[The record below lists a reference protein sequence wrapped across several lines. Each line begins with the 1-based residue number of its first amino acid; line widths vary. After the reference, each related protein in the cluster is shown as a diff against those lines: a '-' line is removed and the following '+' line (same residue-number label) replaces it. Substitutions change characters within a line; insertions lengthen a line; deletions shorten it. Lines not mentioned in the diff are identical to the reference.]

1 VGVKLGLRLL
11 QALWIDRKGL
21 TIFENMPFLHVE
33 DALLEARRACSL
45 MLFVM

>member
-1 VGVKLGLRLL
+1 
-11 QALWIDRKGL
+11 
-21 TIFENMPFLHVE
+21 MPFLHVE